1 MVFCLKPTS
10 PMQYAYLVNDEKWVK
25 ESQFLSLF
33 SLSGITHLP
42 LPSDAYHV
50 PVFCTCTI
58 LPYFVI
64 FLNTAYAEINLLPVS
79 ELPSSAEQLRAHVVS
94 CLVPQY
100 WLAPSPHR
108 MWSCW
113 RSQQSLQPS
122 CTQLEVSALFYSL
135 FICSFPSSVLH
146 MCLFRLLSVTWV
158 MLDLLSWQCK
168 YDIKANCAPY
178 AFLLPFQLPGEL
190 CW

>member
-1 MVFCLKPTS
+1 M
-10 PMQYAYLVNDEKWVK
+10 
-25 ESQFLSLF
+25 
-33 SLSGITHLP
+33 SGITHLP

-79 ELPSSAEQLRAHVVS
+79 ELPSLSRTAQGSR
-94 CLVPQY
+94 CFMPGITQY

-122 CTQLEVSALFYSL
+122 CSQLEVRNPSLPALFYSL
-135 FICSFPSSVLH
+135 FIFSFPGSVLP

-158 MLDLLSWQCK
+158 VLDLLSLQCK
-168 YDIKANCAPY
+168 YDIKANCALY